1 MKTSHQQQK
10 SARYSIAS
18 RIKAKDPKWIK
29 KMAEVLSQPEVLEKI
44 SKNSLE
50 KWQDEDFRAK
60 NIEGKKKSWENDEDR
75 RQKVIEQFSQPKP
88 ESQKQKMS
96 ESGKAYWNS
105 EKGRKQKLEQLNR
118 PSVRA
123 KISETHKGVPKKRLE
138 CPHCGK
144 TMPLHLVKRYGFLE
158 KHFDN
163 CGEI

>member
-50 KWQDEDFRAK
+50 KWQDKDFRDK
-60 NIEGKKKSWENDEDR
+60 NIEGKKKSWQNDEDR
-75 RQKVIEQFSQPKP
+75 LQKVIEQFSQPKK
-88 ESQKQKMS
+88 EEHKKNISVATANDWAT
-96 ESGKAYWNS
+96 E
-105 EKGRKQKLEQLNR
+105 EGRRKKLEALNR
-118 PSVRA
+118 PEVTK
-123 KISETHKGVPKKRLE
+123 KISDTHKGVPKKKLE
-138 CPHCGK
+138 CPNCGK

-163 CGEI
+163 CGAI